1 MKFLGVLFILGVCYA
16 VLSQTSTPTKSNAE
30 DEVASVQKLWL
41 EAEQRGD
48 AAALDRILDDGFVG
62 SGPGGNLIQKSDLV
76 VTAPESQPRNFLN
89 QNLADTTV
97 KAFGNTVVVLGK
109 IVDSN
114 DKSHQVRFSMVYEKR
129 ANQWKMVAAQLVPVV
144 VAQE

>member
-1 MKFLGVLFILGVCYA
+1 VCYA

-114 DKSHQVRFSMVYEKR
+114 DKSH
-129 ANQWKMVAAQLVPVV
+129 
-144 VAQE
+144 